1 MLRRLHALGKGG
13 RAAMMGSTTVPQ
25 IFSQPRRIARWQ
37 RALSLQQRPDAP
49 DFVFRAMADE
59 IEDRLGF
66 INHRMESALVIGDPT
81 GVAVRTLDATAA
93 RIDARGP
100 GTIDEEAEIEGGYD
114 LIASL
119 GSLDTVNDVPGALLH
134 MREALAPG
142 GIAIASFLG
151 AGSLPNLRRA
161 LLAAEPERPAARM
174 HPMIDMRAAAAL
186 LQRAGFARQV
196 ADSFTLKVRY
206 GSLLRLVEDLRAQA
220 LTNVLSSAPPSL
232 PREAVARA
240 QAAFLERA
248 DQDERVIEPF
258 EIITLTG
265 WKS

>member
-1 MLRRLHALGKGG
+1 MISAR
-13 RAAMMGSTTVPQ
+13 VPQ
-25 IFSQPRRIARWQ
+25 IFSRQRRVARWR
-37 RALSLQQRPDAP
+37 RAVARQQGTDGA

-66 INHRMESALVIGDPT
+66 IDHRMESALVIGDPS
-81 GVAVRTLDATAA
+81 GLAARTLGVTAA

-100 GTIDEEAEIEGGYD
+100 DAIDEEAAIERRYD
-114 LIASL
+114 LVASL

-161 LLAAEPERPAARM
+161 LLAAEPERQAARM

-196 ADSFTLKVRY
+196 ADSFTLRVRY
-206 GSLLRLVEDLRAQA
+206 GSLLRLVADLRAQE
-220 LTNVLSSAPPSL
+220 LTNVLSSAPPPLSRAAL
-232 PREAVARA
+232 ARA
-240 QAAFLERA
+240 ETAFLETA
-248 DQDERVIEPF
+248 DQDGRVTEPF

-265 WKS
+265 WKD

>member
-1 MLRRLHALGKGG
+1 MTP
-13 RAAMMGSTTVPQ
+13 TTVPQ
-25 IFSQPRRIARWQ
+25 IFSRRRRIARWR
-37 RALSLQQRPDAP
+37 RALVLQRESDAA
-49 DFVFRAMADE
+49 DFVFRAMAEE

-66 INHRMESALVIGDPT
+66 IDHRMDSALVVGDAT
-81 GVAVRTLDATAA
+81 GLAVRTLGVTAA
-93 RIDARGP
+93 QVEARGP
-100 GTIDEEAEIEGGYD
+100 DAIDEEAAIERRYD

-134 MREALAPG
+134 LREALAPG

-161 LLAAEPERPAARM
+161 LLAAEPDRPAARM

-186 LQRAGFARQV
+186 LQRAGFSRQV
-196 ADSFTLKVRY
+196 ADSFTLNVRY

-220 LTNVLSSAPPSL
+220 LTNVLSSAPPPLSRGAL
-232 PREAVARA
+232 ARA
-240 QAAFLERA
+240 EAAFLEAA
-248 DQDERVIEPF
+248 DQDGRVTEPF

-265 WKS
+265 WKD